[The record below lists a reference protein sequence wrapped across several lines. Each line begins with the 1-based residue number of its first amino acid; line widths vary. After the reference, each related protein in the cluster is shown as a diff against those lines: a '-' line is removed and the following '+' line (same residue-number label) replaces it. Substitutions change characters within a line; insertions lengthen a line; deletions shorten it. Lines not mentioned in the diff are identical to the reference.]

1 MRKARETTASCSPA
15 EELLLFHL
23 VQTAARRRLGNTGN
37 GCTSWS
43 SVYSGELKPASN

>member
-1 MRKARETTASCSPA
+1 MAGRSPA

-23 VQTAARRRLGNTGN
+23 VQTAARRRLGNTGD
-37 GCTSWS
+37 GRALRS